1 MLIIRLTQTSFL
13 IIFSEQKTQAMCAA
27 IVATMSASL
36 LRELSPYRRPS
47 DNVTAL
53 LAQWLI
59 YVWVIA
65 MLARLI
71 RVIGSTPG
79 VIIGVALVGATA
91 LLTGHAVVMAKR
103 DLVKAQREMAADRD
117 VEVEMTPSS
126 PSSQTPTQAQE
137 GSAASGAGNDMS
149 DNEEQPSTTTERL
162 TIHL

>member
-1 MLIIRLTQTSFL
+1 M

-27 IVATMSASL
+27 IVATISACL

-47 DNVTAL
+47 DNGTAL

-79 VIIGVALVGATA
+79 VVIGVALVGATVLVA
-91 LLTGHAVVMAKR
+91 GHAVVMAKR
-103 DLVKAQREMAADRD
+103 DLVKAQRAMAADRD

-126 PSSQTPTQAQE
+126 PSSQTLTQAQE
-137 GSAASGAGNDMS
+137 GSAASGAGNDMG
-149 DNEEQPSTTTERL
+149 DNDEQPSTTTERL